1 MNVGCFLKNVFSH
14 ISLKY
19 IGKTGRRK
27 RMAYRALGKEGEV
40 FLALGNM
47 KPEGSCRSG
56 SQTGAI
62 LPTRVH

>member
-1 MNVGCFLKNVFSH
+1 MNVGYFLKNIFLN

-27 RMAYRALGKEGEV
+27 RMAFRALGKEREV

-47 KPEGSCRSG
+47 KSEGSCRSG